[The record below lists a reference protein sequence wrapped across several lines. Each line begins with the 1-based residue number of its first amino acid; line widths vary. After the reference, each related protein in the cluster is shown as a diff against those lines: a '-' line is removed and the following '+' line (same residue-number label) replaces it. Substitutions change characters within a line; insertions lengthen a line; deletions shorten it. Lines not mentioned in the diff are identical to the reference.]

1 MLRVCVSTAG
11 DCVRQRP
18 DRHGK
23 AAHNHPCIIRSLNSS
38 WLAYNV
44 ICGMLRAQAVQ
55 ELFSRFEGFGCSK
68 DEVVRALKQEDN
80 RTERAAAVLLE
91 RYPDAQ

>member
-1 MLRVCVSTAG
+1 MCPRQEIAYGSVQTG
-11 DCVRQRP
+11 MVRP
-18 DRHGK
+18 HDH
-23 AAHNHPCIIRSLNSS
+23 HCIIRSLNSS